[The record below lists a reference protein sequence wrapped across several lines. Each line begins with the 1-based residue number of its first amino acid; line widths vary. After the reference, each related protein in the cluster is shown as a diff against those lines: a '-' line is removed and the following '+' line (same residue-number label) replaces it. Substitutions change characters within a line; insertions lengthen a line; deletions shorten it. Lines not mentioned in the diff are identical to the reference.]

1 MQQLIT
7 ERMVEMTFA
16 PATDIARWVTRLG
29 LDAHIRESGVV
40 VLKNPHLDFTTAIY
54 DAMDP
59 VTRSVCLASALAG
72 PLIWPQVFPKLLA
85 AVNKEWK
92 ARAKVEKG
100 KQKWQAEHPPPATSV
115 PPSIGPVNFETLYRH
130 LDF

>member
-1 MQQLIT
+1 MQQLST

-16 PATDIARWVTRLG
+16 PAQDIAEWFNRLG
-29 LDAHIRESGVV
+29 LEAHIRESGVV
-40 VLKNPHLDFTTAIY
+40 VLSNPHLDFTTAIY
-54 DAMDP
+54 DTMDP
-59 VTRSVCLASALAG
+59 INRAVCLATAIGGQFWVS
-72 PLIWPQVFPKLLA
+72 IFPGLLD

-115 PPSIGPVNFETLYRH
+115 STGSAAFETLYRH